1 MPSGNH
7 DLHIHSLYS
16 DASSEVFQIAQR
28 ASRLGLDTIAITDH
42 FWPSLGSRR
51 GGRPLIEERR
61 REIGS
66 ARDHFPELRILDGAE
81 VDIDADGELAEVAGG
96 LGQFELIIGSF
107 HWSMDSALWAQA
119 LSRALREPGFQ
130 ILGHWDGFLTSFRER
145 DGEIAAAALAEAGVV
160 IELSG
165 RYHVQ
170 YPRFLEQG
178 KEHGC
183 FFSFGS
189 DAHSVEGIGRLQYQR
204 QLASDLDLNIV
215 DVNRLGRAPD

>member
-16 DASSEVFQIAQR
+16 DASSEVFRIAER
-28 ASRLGLDTIAITDH
+28 SSSLGLDTIAITDH

-61 REIGS
+61 AEIES
-66 ARDHFPELRILDGAE
+66 ARDHFSELRVLDGAE

-96 LGQFELIIGSF
+96 LEQFDLIVGSF
-107 HWSMDSALWAQA
+107 HWSMDSSLWAQA
-119 LSRALREPGFQ
+119 LARALREPRFQ
-130 ILGHWDGFLTSFRER
+130 ILGHWDGFLTSFRES
-145 DGEIAAAALAEAGVV
+145 DGDAAATALAKAGVA

-165 RYHVQ
+165 RYQVQ

-183 FFSFGS
+183 VFSFGS

-204 QLASDLDLNIV
+204 QLASDLDLKIV
-215 DVNRLGRAPD
+215 DVNGLGRGTD